1 MSKFSTGT
9 LRKRKAPR
17 KKANSKKAPRKKA
30 PRKKTQKKNNST
42 ARGILSRMRKTITNR
57 FRRPTTMVQYS
68 QTVLD
73 QKLLDTA
80 LYGYPPAEVRKLIS
94 FGANP
99 NATMYD
105 YKVGKE
111 RSVIQIAHSNRYD
124 YIVNIL
130 REHGVT
136 EPLSPRMSKTFS
148 LTSSMKPMSR
158 TRKKTSKSVR
168 FGSHSM
174 RSIPRIGVR
183 KTPSRM
189 SYVSAT
195 NDDMSRARREQLEYS
210 LQRARLEELRG
221 KQYHTL

>member
-1 MSKFSTGT
+1 MSISSRGT
-9 LRKRKAPR
+9 LRKHRAHRKKTPR
-17 KKANSKKAPRKKA
+17 KKANSKKAPRKK
-30 PRKKTQKKNNST
+30 TQKNNNST

-57 FRRPTTMVQYS
+57 LRRPTTMVQYS
-68 QTVLD
+68 QDVLD

-80 LYGYPPAEVRKLIS
+80 LYGYPPSEVRKLIS
-94 FGANP
+94 LGANP

-148 LTSSMKPMSR
+148 RTSSMKPMSR
-158 TRKKTSKSVR
+158 TRKKTGKSVR
-168 FGSHSM
+168 FGSTST
-174 RSIPRIGVR
+174 RNIPRIGRR

-195 NDDMSRARREQLEYS
+195 NDNMSTARREQLEYL
-210 LQRARLEELRG
+210 LQRARLAELRG
-221 KQYHTL
+221 Y

>member
-1 MSKFSTGT
+1 MSISSRGT
-9 LRKRKAPR
+9 LRKYRAHRKKTPR
-17 KKANSKKAPRKKA
+17 KKAKSKKA
-30 PRKKTQKKNNST
+30 PRKKTQKNNNST

-57 FRRPTTMVQYS
+57 FRRPTFMVQFS
-68 QTVLD
+68 QDVLD

-80 LYGYPPAEVRKLIS
+80 LYGYPPAEVRRLIS
-94 FGANP
+94 LGANP

-111 RSVIQIAHSNRYD
+111 RSVIQIAHSNRFD

-148 LTSSMKPMSR
+148 RASSMKPMSR
-158 TRKKTSKSVR
+158 TRKQTGKSVR
-168 FGSHSM
+168 FGSSSTK
-174 RSIPRIGVR
+174 SIPKIGKR

-189 SYVSAT
+189 NYVSAT
-195 NDDMSRARREQLEYS
+195 NDDMSTERREQLEYL
-210 LQRARLEELRG
+210 LQRARLAELRG
-221 KQYHTL
+221 Y